1 MVAAV
6 CRDGTL
12 DEVRVCFAKDLKDF
26 RLCPEVVRGRC
37 GTGQLSVP
45 PVR

>member
-6 CRDGTL
+6 CQRGTL
-12 DEVRVCFAKDLKDF
+12 DEVRICFTKDLRDF
-26 RLCPEVVRGRC
+26 YYCPEVVREGCRG
-37 GTGQLSVP
+37 GTADVP